1 MHFKQICD
9 IINNIKILE
18 RQDGKMTHEEK
29 MEEDQKFF
37 RNMHELAEK
46 DCARKRS
53 NGFPC
58 SKESCEKYG
67 ESRCL
72 HPEKAGFPAKRY

>member
-1 MHFKQICD
+1 MQFKEIYG
-9 IINNIKILE
+9 IINDVKNLE
-18 RQDGKMTHEEK
+18 RQDGKMTEVEK

-37 RNMHELAEK
+37 RNMHELAEM
-46 DCARKRS
+46 DCTRKRS

-58 SKESCEKYG
+58 SKELCEKYG

-72 HPEKAGFPAKRY
+72 HPEKAGFPVKRY